1 MVDSFLRLRHHV
13 IIGSDNNDNH
23 VRHLCTTGTHSGKRL
38 MTRSIEE
45 RNLTS
50 VFQFHVV
57 STDVLR
63 DTTGFTGNNVRLT
76 DIVEQ

>member
-1 MVDSFLRLRHHV
+1 MVDSFLRLRHHI
-13 IIGSDNNDNH
+13 IIGSNNNDNH
-23 VRHLCTTGTHSGKRL
+23 VCHLCTTGTHSGKCFVP
-38 MTRSIEE
+38 RSIEE

-57 STDVLR
+57 STDMLR